1 MPKLPPPASSKP
13 DLSQIV
19 AAYPRAGRAQANSK
33 LRQVAGYLAVFIFT
47 LLCVRWFVRP
57 SVHPTAQVSAPP
69 QINLPAPVPDPNAAL
84 PHATADQPEIAV
96 VEEMNRA
103 WTYKDFIYKNRVSGQ
118 NVPAVVVRLPTGSAS
133 QSAGYWAFSLNAP
146 SGSCRL
152 EYVTDLRKLKVEYG
166 FPEAIHPMVG
176 NPCSRTVYDPLKLK
190 SLPAGA
196 WVRGAIVQG
205 SDLRPP
211 LGIEVQVR
219 GKQILAAR
227 ME

>member
-1 MPKLPPPASSKP
+1 MPKLPPPASPKP
-13 DLSQIV
+13 DLSQI
-19 AAYPRAGRAQANSK
+19 AGARPPAGGAQADSK
-33 LRQVAGYLAVFIFT
+33 PRQVLGYLAVFIFA

-57 SVHPTAQVSAPP
+57 NAHQTARVSAPP

-84 PHATADQPEIAV
+84 PHATADQPEIAAV
-96 VEEMNRA
+96 DEMNRA

-118 NVPAVVVRLPTGSAS
+118 NVPAVVVRLPIGSAS
-133 QSAGYWAFSLNAP
+133 QSASYWAFSLNAP
-146 SGSCRL
+146 SGNCRL
-152 EYVTDLRKLKVEYG
+152 EYITDLRKLKTDYG
-166 FPEAIHPMVG
+166 FRDAKYPMVG
-176 NPCSRTVYDPLKLK
+176 NPCSRNVYDPLKLM

-196 WVRGAIVQG
+196 WARGAIVQG

>member
-1 MPKLPPPASSKP
+1 MPKLPLPANSKP
-13 DLSQIV
+13 DLSQI
-19 AAYPRAGRAQANSK
+19 AAGDARAGRAQANSK
-33 LRQVAGYLAVFIFT
+33 LRQALGYLAVLIFS

-57 SVHPTAQVSAPP
+57 NLRQTARVSAPP
-69 QINLPAPVPDPNAAL
+69 QINVPAPVPDPNAAL
-84 PHATADQPEIAV
+84 PHATADEPEIAA

-103 WTYKDFIYKNRVSGQ
+103 WAHKDFIYKNRVNGQ
-118 NVPAVVVRLPTGSAS
+118 NVPAVVVRLPIGSAS
-133 QSAGYWAFSLNAP
+133 QSASYWAFSLNAP
-146 SGSCRL
+146 SGNCRL
-152 EYVTDLRKLKVEYG
+152 EFITDLRKLKTDYG
-166 FPEAIHPMVG
+166 FREAKYPMVG
-176 NPCSRTVYDPLKLK
+176 NPCSRNVYDPLKLM

-196 WVRGAIVQG
+196 WARGAIVQG

>member
-1 MPKLPPPASSKP
+1 MSKLPPPASSKP
-13 DLSQIV
+13 DLSQI
-19 AAYPRAGRAQANSK
+19 AGAHQRAGRARADSK
-33 LRQVAGYLAVFIFT
+33 PRQVLGYLAVFIFT

-57 SVHPTAQVSAPP
+57 NVRQTGQVSTPP

-84 PHATADQPEIAV
+84 PHATADQPEIAA

-103 WTYKDFIYKNRVSGQ
+103 WMYKDFIYKNRVSGQ
-118 NVPAVVVRLPTGSAS
+118 NVPAVVVRLPIGSAS
-133 QSAGYWAFSLNAP
+133 QSASYWAFSLNAP
-146 SGSCRL
+146 SGNCRL
-152 EYVTDLRKLKVEYG
+152 EYITDLRKLKTDYG
-166 FPEAIHPMVG
+166 FHEAKYPMVG
-176 NPCSRTVYDPLKLK
+176 NPCSRNVYDPLKLV

-196 WVRGAIVQG
+196 WARGAIVQG